1 MLTTADV
8 QFPEIDLEDG
18 EKIKLTHG
26 NYANI
31 LNTSR
36 VRADRKKAAENFYPL
51 YADNKNTIAAI
62 YKGICD
68 KDVAFARSR
77 KFESSL
83 EAKLDSNNISLE
95 VYKNLVE
102 TVGENT
108 NGLQKYHQLRAQYMN
123 LVGDY
128 HAYDSRLTLVEHH
141 KKYDFEEAKQL
152 VLESIEPLGIDYKNK
167 YQQALENGWIDVYE
181 NEGKSSGAYSMGVYG
196 VHPFILMN
204 YNGTQD
210 HVFTLAHELGH
221 SLHTML
227 SEENQPFNLH
237 EYTIFVAEVA
247 STFNERLLLDLMLK
261 RSTDPLEKAALL
273 QQSIENIIGTFFIQ
287 TMFADFEWQSH
298 QMVEKNQ
305 PMTADSLTEL
315 CESLDKKYYGSEIFT
330 KDHKNI
336 FWARIP
342 HFYRSPF
349 YVYQYATSFAASA
362 KLYEDV
368 KQGLESGNN
377 QALTQYLNLLKSGG
391 NNYPVEQLKLA
402 GADLTQKETILA
414 VIRQLDEQIDELELL
429 LKEI

>member
-1 MLTTADV
+1 
-8 QFPEIDLEDG
+8 
-18 EKIKLTHG
+18 
-26 NYANI
+26 
-31 LNTSR
+31 
-36 VRADRKKAAENFYPL
+36 
-51 YADNKNTIAAI
+51 
-62 YKGICD
+62 
-68 KDVAFARSR
+68 
-77 KFESSL
+77 
-83 EAKLDSNNISLE
+83 
-95 VYKNLVE
+95 
-102 TVGENT
+102 
-108 NGLQKYHQLRAQYMN
+108 
-123 LVGDY
+123 
-128 HAYDSRLTLVEHH
+128 
-141 KKYDFEEAKQL
+141 
-152 VLESIEPLGIDYKNK
+152 
-167 YQQALENGWIDVYE
+167 
-181 NEGKSSGAYSMGVYG
+181 
-196 VHPFILMN
+196 
-204 YNGTQD
+204 
-210 HVFTLAHELGH
+210 
-221 SLHTML
+221 
-227 SEENQPFNLH
+227 
-237 EYTIFVAEVA
+237 
-247 STFNERLLLDLMLK
+247 
-261 RSTDPLEKAALL
+261 
-273 QQSIENIIGTFFIQ
+273 
-287 TMFADFEWQSH
+287 MFADFEWQSH